1 MNSIKIN
8 KVEMARWAKAA
19 LRKILPKFMRKAIW
33 FIHTKIWIF
42 RNREKMR
49 ISAWLK
55 HTGDPRLPE
64 ELKVMIGDYIR
75 YNNKDAS
82 KYWIMLGERHIIQLL
97 NGYDN
102 FKQTVAFKYF
112 TWKPL
117 KGSTVKILQDRG
129 RDWGNRN
136 HDQLQFLIDNN
147 DEDTVKAAQKKA
159 EESRLPACFT
169 SDQAVMYN
177 FATFLFWEYLLKI
190 GLGRYLSN
198 LSEPAEGNPI
208 SVQIDGRDISQD
220 LLNSVIE
227 FSSVTEYSNFS
238 EIKIIAELGAGY
250 GRDAFVF
257 LKLRPHLRYV
267 VIDIPPALYLSQRYL
282 SSQFPDRKIFRY
294 RHFNSFFDVEK
305 EFNES
310 SLIFLMPWQ
319 MEMLPPKIIDGFM
332 AIDSLH
338 EMRSVEVRRY
348 FSAIDRITGKFFYF
362 KCWKDIYSSMD
373 QTHLKEDNYPVL
385 SRWHKVYSR
394 ECRVQTKYFEALYDL
409 ED

>member
-1 MNSIKIN
+1 MKTNKI
-8 KVEMARWAKAA
+8 EMTRLAKEA
-19 LRKILPKFMRKAIW
+19 LRKILPKPIRKAIW

-42 RNREKMR
+42 RNRENMK
-49 ISAWLK
+49 ISAWAK
-55 HTGDPRLPE
+55 YSADPRLPK
-64 ELKVMIGDYIR
+64 ELRIMIEDYIR
-75 YNNKDAS
+75 YNNMDAS
-82 KYWIMLGERHIIQLL
+82 KYWITLGVRHILQLL
-97 NGYDN
+97 NGYEN

-117 KGSTVKILQDRG
+117 KGSSVKMLQDKG

-136 HDQLQFLIDNN
+136 HDQLQFLIDNSSK
-147 DEDTVKAAQKKA
+147 DTVKSALKKA
-159 EESRLPACFT
+159 EESNLPPCFT
-169 SDQAVMYN
+169 RDQGVMYN
-177 FATFLFWEYLLKI
+177 FTTLLLWEYLFKI

-238 EIKIIAELGAGY
+238 EIKTIAELGAGY

-257 LKLRPHLRYV
+257 LKLRPNIRYIIV
-267 VIDIPPALYLSQRYL
+267 DIPPALYVSQRYL
-282 SSQFPDRKIFRY
+282 SSQFSNRKIFQY
-294 RHFNSFFDVEK
+294 RHFDSFSDIEK

-310 SLIFLMPWQ
+310 NLIFLMPWQ
-319 MEMLPPKIIDGFM
+319 MKMLPPGTIDGFM

-338 EMRSVEVRRY
+338 EMRLAEVERY
-348 FSAIDRITGKFFYF
+348 FSDIDKATKRFFYL
-362 KCWKDIYSSMD
+362 KCLKDFD
-373 QTHLKEDNYPVL
+373 NGADKTHLREDNYPVL
-385 SRWHKVYSR
+385 SRWRKVYSR

-409 ED
+409 TD